1 MKRAALRALALMLA
15 AVSAACGG
23 GTSPLTQIVVVVDSD
38 LSVPSQL
45 DAIRIEVSGGQGAA
59 QTTDASLANQSDLP
73 RSLGLVHSTGEL
85 GPVRVRVLGLSS
97 DVSVVERSAV
107 VSFTQDKTVVLRV
120 TLARSCANSVGLAC
134 GPSKTCDAG
143 RCVDPAVSPLSV
155 WDGKVTPPAAG
166 HSAAGGGAGGS
177 AGTDAGRAGA
187 AGSAGGAGKGSAGKP
202 APGGAG
208 KPAAGSGG
216 SAGNAGAGA
225 VGAGT
230 NQVPVCTI
238 SKPTAGTSFVQ
249 SDSIAFMGSCTDTD
263 TGAALSMGLSWDSD
277 GTMIGAGTHPMIS
290 NLSVGSHKI
299 KLCAAN
305 PDDASLV
312 GCADITITVISLSAT
327 IGSLTQGSTTGG
339 TFTTGSAIVATGS
352 GTGADPVTLTWND
365 SLIGTVAGSNTA
377 TLSDPLVGR
386 HRLTLTMTDGKMR
399 TATDSRTFVVLA
411 SGQSQLIAPYGV
423 VNQALTAAGSGK
435 VDALAADAMNY
446 YVAAD
451 QPALL
456 YSFPAGDPTS
466 TPVPGPSPSVKVT
479 ALGVMRDVHL
489 HAASGHAYLATNSG
503 LQVCSYTVA
512 SGIDGAACTPYQ
524 GSMLPSDSI
533 ASVLRLNVSGSDR
546 LLVGTGNGL
555 FVPSDVDMPNGSGSK
570 ALSVSVVSLAA
581 NATTLW
587 TAGVDTVQ
595 SADLST
601 ISTNPSWQ
609 NASFGGGPYTFT
621 HIALG
626 NSDSVYLSGAAG
638 LGRYT
643 PSTHTWR
650 FWRASSSSSA
660 APTLSSDDV
669 RSFAIARE
677 TIANSARD
685 VVWLGTAAG
694 VSRLDSQLES
704 FTTFTADDGLPSN
717 SVRAVIVL
725 PNGNKLFGTDSGIAL
740 YKGQ

>member
-1 MKRAALRALALMLA
+1 MKRAGLRALALMLA
-15 AVSAACGG
+15 AVGAGCGG

-38 LSVPSQL
+38 LSVPSEL
-45 DAIRIEVSGGQGAA
+45 NAISIAVSGGQGKA
-59 QTTDASLANQSDLP
+59 QDTDASLANQSDLP

-85 GPVRVRVLGLSS
+85 GPVRVQVLGKLN
-97 DVSVVERSAV
+97 DASVVERSAV
-107 VSFTQDKTVVLRV
+107 VSFTQDKTMVLRV
-120 TLARSCANSVGLAC
+120 TLARSCANSVGPAC
-134 GPSKTCDAG
+134 GSDKTCDAG
-143 RCVDPAVSPLSV
+143 RCVDPEVSPLSV
-155 WDGKVTPPAAG
+155 WDGKVTPSAAG
-166 HSAAGGGAGGS
+166 HAAAGGGAGGS
-177 AGTDAGRAGA
+177 GGADAGRAGS
-187 AGSAGGAGKGSAGKP
+187 AGSAGGAGSAGK
-202 APGGAG
+202 GSAG

-225 VGAGT
+225 VDAGMNRAPT
-230 NQVPVCTI
+230 CTI
-238 SKPTAGTSFVQ
+238 STPSAGASVVQ
-249 SDSIAFMGSCTDTD
+249 GDSVAFQGVCMDPD
-263 TGAALSMGLSWDSD
+263 TGNVLTSGLVWTSD
-277 GTMIGAGTHPMIS
+277 GKQLAASAQTAKS
-290 NLSVGSHKI
+290 DLSLGPHAI

-305 PDDASLV
+305 PADASMV
-312 GCADITITVISLSAT
+312 GCAGIAITVIPLSAT
-327 IGSLTQGSTTGG
+327 IGSLTQGSTTGS
-339 TFTTGSAIVATGS
+339 TFTTGSAIVATGT
-352 GTGADPVTLTWND
+352 GTGSDPVTLTWND
-365 SLIGTVAGSNTA
+365 SLIGTVAGSSTA

-423 VNQALTAAGSGK
+423 VNQALTAAGSSK

-456 YSFPAGDPTS
+456 WSFPAGDPALS
-466 TPVPGPSPSVKVT
+466 GPSPSVKVT
-479 ALGVMRDVHL
+479 ALSVMRDVHL
-489 HAASGHAYLATNSG
+489 HAASGHAYLATSSG

-524 GSMLPSDSI
+524 GMMLPSDSI
-533 ASVLRLNVSGSDR
+533 ASVLRLSVSGSDR
-546 LLVGTGNGL
+546 LLVGTGSGL
-555 FVPSDVDMPNGSGSK
+555 FVPDDVNVPNGAGSK

-581 NATTLW
+581 NTTTLW
-587 TAGVDTVQ
+587 TAGVDTLQ
-595 SADLST
+595 SVDLST

-621 HIALG
+621 HIALA
-626 NSDSVYLSGAAG
+626 NSDGVYLSGAAG

-685 VVWLGTAAG
+685 VVWLATAAG

-704 FTTFTADDGLPSN
+704 FTTFTTDDGLPST